1 MKKFK
6 LLVLAFAAMLAGT
19 QNGVAQTWTG
29 HTPGSLVGAEGQ
41 DAEVYLWNVG
51 TRQFLYVG
59 GNWGTQAIT
68 YDTGTQFT
76 ITNQGHGTWWGGTY
90 YTYTL
95 QSHLTHGTQTSGY
108 LTLTD
113 GSGRTSVHDSGT
125 WFVDLNV
132 SDTDFRNL
140 YFTSADRNNNYYYIN
155 VGIGR
160 NGGVFNN
167 KEVYLVANGRN
178 GQITNTTS
186 TPTGNR
192 NAMWQLVTLD
202 DIRDNFKSGVAN
214 AAYATPL
221 DATYILWCQHFGRN
235 NDDISHWH
243 TGDVSSANE
252 QSTSL
257 TTDYAGIDFETY
269 ENRMLAPT
277 STDVPKYYVG
287 NGYAKND
294 DSNNGYYDNSNESMK
309 VGESHQKLYGNY
321 WTANIKGNGTIWQK
335 VRVTVDYPGWYI
347 ISCDGLTTKTDG
359 KVELFASTYSDANMT
374 NPLNTRTSEFTTV
387 TAAEDA
393 PETYTEAGQL
403 LYTNETYQKQVM
415 IYVDDSKPYLVLGV
429 RADGVNSD
437 AWTCVDN
444 FQIQY
449 AGNSENEIVLDENQ
463 IGIDYINAQVDK
475 NQSCILRLGRK
486 LINNAWNSL
495 ILPVNLTKQQL
506 QLAFG
511 TNVKLSEKNP
521 EASEDPYIIEFT
533 SIDIK
538 GTPEETVVLKAGV
551 PYIIKPANLNTTTPK
566 EGGDT
571 YEVINRAEN
580 SLYGNI
586 TFTEPYYTI
595 NQVTLDTEVDD
606 ATVTGNGGNA
616 YDCGK
621 AGDVYFKGTYTTQ
634 ENKIPDGSYLLSG
647 GQWYRM
653 TLNGG
658 KVAKVQGFRTWLE
671 PVNGSSNVNVQFSI
685 DGVIDGDTTNSIEGI
700 ENDINSKA
708 NNKVYNMN
716 GQLVRNGSTSL
727 EGLPKGVYIVNNKK
741 YIVK

>member
-1 MKKFK
+1 MKKFR

-29 HTPGSLVGAEGQ
+29 HTPGSLVGEE
-41 DAEVYLWNVG
+41 DEKAEVYLWNVG
-51 TRQFLYVG
+51 TGQFLYVG

-76 ITNQGHGTWWGGTY
+76 ITNRGHRQWGTGVY

-95 QSHLTHGTQTSGY
+95 ESHLTHGTQTSGY

-113 GSGRTSVHDSGT
+113 ASNRTSVHDSGT

-140 YFTSADRNNNYYYIN
+140 YFTSAGGNNYYYIN
-155 VGIGR
+155 VGIGQ
-160 NGGVFNN
+160 NGGVFSN

-186 TPTGNR
+186 TPTNNP

-202 DIRDNFKSGVAN
+202 DIRANFNANVAN

-257 TTDYAGIDFETY
+257 TTDYADISFGSY
-269 ENRMLAPT
+269 ENGMLAPT
-277 STDVPKYYVG
+277 STDVPQYYVG

-294 DSNNGYYDNSNESMK
+294 DSDNGYYDNSTESMK
-309 VGESHQKLYGNY
+309 DGESHQKLYGNY
-321 WTANIKGNGTIWQK
+321 WTANIKGDGAIWQK

-347 ISCDGLTTKTDG
+347 ISCDGLTTKTEG
-359 KVELFASTYSDANMT
+359 KVELFASTYSDVNMT
-374 NPLNTRTSEFTTV
+374 KPLNTRTSEFTTV
-387 TAAEDA
+387 TAADGA

-415 IYVDDSKPYLVLGV
+415 IYVDGSKPYLVLGV

-449 AGNSENEIVLDENQ
+449 AGNSESEIVLDENQ
-463 IGIDYINAQVDK
+463 TGIGYINAQFDATK
-475 NQSCILRLGRK
+475 SYTLRLGRK
-486 LINNAWNSL
+486 LINNAWNS
-495 ILPVNLTKQQL
+495 IMLPVNLTRQQL

-511 TNVKLSEKNP
+511 NNVKLSEKNP
-521 EASEDPYIIEFT
+521 EASEDPYVIEFT
-533 SIDIK
+533 SIDIS

-551 PYIIKPANLNTTTPK
+551 PYIIKPSRLLTTTPNK
-566 EGGDT
+566 GGDT
-571 YEVINRAEN
+571 YEVRNRADN
-580 SLYGNI
+580 TVYTNI

-595 NQVTLDTEVDD
+595 NQVTLDTKVTD
-606 ATVTGNGGNA
+606 ATVTGNEGNA
-616 YDCGK
+616 YDCGN
-621 AGDVYFKGTYTTQ
+621 AGDVYFKGTYTKQ
-634 ENKIPDGSYLLSG
+634 NNLIPAGSYLLSN
-647 GQWYRM
+647 GQWNYM
-653 TLNGG
+653 
-658 KVAKVQGFRTWLE
+658 KVGVNSVKGFRTWLE
-671 PVNGSSNVNVQFSI
+671 SETGTNANVVFSV
-685 DGVIDGDTTNSIEGI
+685 DGVVDGGETNAIEGVVT
-700 ENDINSKA
+700 DSKA
-708 NNKVYNMN
+708 NADNKVYNMN
-716 GQLVRNGSTSL
+716 GQVVRNNSASL

>member
-1 MKKFK
+1 MKKFR

-29 HTPGSLVGAEGQ
+29 HAPDDLVGAEGQ

-51 TRQFLYVG
+51 TGQFLYVG

-76 ITNQGHGTWWGGTY
+76 ITNRGHFEIGEGWYW
-90 YTYTL
+90 TYTL

-113 GSGRTSVHDSGT
+113 ASNRTSVHDSGI
-125 WFVDLNV
+125 WFVDLDV

-140 YFTSADRNNNYYYIN
+140 YFTPAGGNNYYYIN
-155 VGIGR
+155 VGIGQ
-160 NGGVFNN
+160 NGGNFSND
-167 KEVYLVANGRN
+167 EVYLVATGRN

-186 TPTGNR
+186 TPTDNR

-202 DIRDNFKSGVAN
+202 DIRANFNAKVAN

-243 TGDVSSANE
+243 TGDVSSTNE
-252 QSTSL
+252 QFTSL
-257 TTDYAGIDFETY
+257 TTDYAGIKFGDY
-269 ENRMLAPT
+269 DNSMLAPT
-277 STDVPKYYVG
+277 STDVPQYYVG
-287 NGYAKND
+287 NGYHKND
-294 DSNNGYYDNSNESMK
+294 DSDNGYYDNSTERMK
-309 VGESHQKLYGNY
+309 EGESHQKLYGNY
-321 WTANIKGNGTIWQK
+321 WTANIKGDGTIWQK

-347 ISCDGLTTKTDG
+347 ISCDGLTTKTQG
-359 KVELFASTYSDANMT
+359 TVELFASTYSDVNMT
-374 NPLNTRTSEFTTV
+374 NPLNTRTSQFTTV
-387 TAAEDA
+387 TAADDA

-449 AGNSENEIVLDENQ
+449 AGNSESEIVLDENETG
-463 IGIDYINAQVDK
+463 IGYINAQFDATK
-475 NQSCILRLGRK
+475 SYTLRLGRK
-486 LINNAWNSL
+486 LINNKWNS
-495 ILPVNLTKQQL
+495 IMLPVNLTRQQL

-511 TNVKLSEKNP
+511 NNVKLSKKNP

-533 SIDIK
+533 SIDISR
-538 GTPEETVVLKAGV
+538 TPEETVVLEAGV
-551 PYIIKPANLNTTTPK
+551 PYIIKPARLMTTTPK
-566 EGGDT
+566 AGGDT
-571 YEVINRAEN
+571 YEVRNRADN
-580 SLYGNI
+580 SVYTNI

-595 NQVTLDTEVDD
+595 NQVTLDTKVTDE
-606 ATVTGNGGNA
+606 TVTGNGGDA
-616 YDCGK
+616 YDCGN
-621 AGDVYFKGTYTTQ
+621 AGKVYFKGTYTKQ
-634 ENKIPDGSYLLSG
+634 DNLIPAGSYLLSN
-647 GQWYRM
+647 GQWNYM
-653 TLNGG
+653 TVGVNSV
-658 KVAKVQGFRTWLE
+658 KGFRTWLE
-671 PVNGSSNVNVQFSI
+671 SETGTNANVVFSV
-685 DGVIDGDTTNSIEGI
+685 DGVVDGGETNAIEGVVT
-700 ENDINSKA
+700 DSKA
-708 NNKVYNMN
+708 NADNKVYNMN
-716 GQLVRNGSTSL
+716 GQVVRNNSASL

>member
-1 MKKFK
+1 MKKFR

-51 TRQFLYVG
+51 TGQFLYVG

-113 GSGRTSVHDSGT
+113 GSGRISVHDSGT

-140 YFTSADRNNNYYYIN
+140 YFTSADGNNNYYYIN

-160 NGGVFNN
+160 NGGVFDN

-257 TTDYAGIDFETY
+257 TTDYAGISFGSY
-269 ENRMLAPT
+269 ENGMLAPT
-277 STDVPKYYVG
+277 STDVPQYYVG

-294 DSNNGYYDNSNESMK
+294 DTDNGYYDNSTESMK
-309 VGESHQKLYGNY
+309 DGESHQKLYGNY
-321 WTANIKGNGTIWQK
+321 WTANIKGDGAIWQK

-374 NPLNTRTSEFTTV
+374 NLLNTRTSEFTTV
-387 TAAEDA
+387 TAADGA

-449 AGNSENEIVLDENQ
+449 AGNSESEIVLDENQ
-463 IGIDYINAQVDK
+463 TGIDYINVQVDNTK
-475 NQSCILRLGRK
+475 SYTLRLGRK

-495 ILPVNLTKQQL
+495 ILPVNLTRQQL

-511 TNVKLSEKNP
+511 NNVKLSEKNP

-533 SIDIK
+533 SIDIS

-551 PYIIKPANLNTTTPK
+551 PYIIKPSRLLTTTPK

-571 YEVINRAEN
+571 YEVTNRADN

-595 NQVTLDTEVDD
+595 NQVTLDTKVDD
-606 ATVTGNGGNA
+606 AIVTGNEGNA

-621 AGDVYFKGTYTTQ
+621 AGDVYFKGTYTMQ
-634 ENKIPDGSYLLSG
+634 NNLIPADSYLLSDG
-647 GQWYRM
+647 KWYHM
-653 TLNGG
+653 TVDVNSV
-658 KVAKVQGFRTWLE
+658 KGFRTWLE
-671 PVNGSSNVNVQFSI
+671 PAENSSSNVNMQFSI

>member
-1 MKKFK
+1 MKKFR

-29 HTPGSLVGAEGQ
+29 HTPNSLVGAAGE

-51 TRQFLYVG
+51 TGQFLYVG

-76 ITNQGHGTWWGGTY
+76 ITNRGNFEIGEGWYW
-90 YTYTL
+90 TYTL

-113 GSGRTSVHDSGT
+113 ASNRTSVHDSGI
-125 WFVDLNV
+125 WFVDLDV

-140 YFTSADRNNNYYYIN
+140 YFTPAGGNNYYYIN
-155 VGIGR
+155 VGIGQ
-160 NGGVFNN
+160 NGGNFSND
-167 KEVYLVANGRN
+167 EVYLVATGRN

-186 TPTGNR
+186 TPTDNR

-202 DIRDNFKSGVAN
+202 DIRANFNAKVAN

-243 TGDVSSANE
+243 TGDVSSTNE
-252 QSTSL
+252 QFTSL
-257 TTDYAGIDFETY
+257 TTDYAGIKFGDY
-269 ENRMLAPT
+269 DNSMLAPT
-277 STDVPKYYVG
+277 STDVPQYYVG
-287 NGYAKND
+287 NGYHKND
-294 DSNNGYYDNSNESMK
+294 DSDNGYYDNSTERMK
-309 VGESHQKLYGNY
+309 EGESHQKLYGNY
-321 WTANIKGNGTIWQK
+321 WTANIKGDGTIWQK

-347 ISCDGLTTKTDG
+347 ISCDGLTTKTQG
-359 KVELFASTYSDANMT
+359 TVELFASTYSDVNMT
-374 NPLNTRTSEFTTV
+374 NPLNTRTSQFTTV
-387 TAAEDA
+387 TAADDA

-449 AGNSENEIVLDENQ
+449 AGNSESEIVLDENETG
-463 IGIDYINAQVDK
+463 IGYINAQFDATK
-475 NQSCILRLGRK
+475 SYTLRLGRK
-486 LINNAWNSL
+486 LINNKWNS
-495 ILPVNLTKQQL
+495 IMLPVNLTRQQL

-511 TNVKLSEKNP
+511 NNVKLSKKNP

-533 SIDIK
+533 SIDISR
-538 GTPEETVVLKAGV
+538 TPEETVVLEAGV
-551 PYIIKPANLNTTTPK
+551 PYIIKPARLMTTTPK
-566 EGGDT
+566 AGGDT
-571 YEVINRAEN
+571 YEVRNRADN
-580 SLYGNI
+580 SVYTNI

-595 NQVTLDTEVDD
+595 NQVTLDTKVTDE
-606 ATVTGNGGNA
+606 TVTGNGGDA
-616 YDCGK
+616 YDCGN
-621 AGDVYFKGTYTTQ
+621 AGKVYFKGTYTKQ
-634 ENKIPDGSYLLSG
+634 DNLIPAGSYLLSN
-647 GQWYRM
+647 GQWNYM
-653 TLNGG
+653 TVGVNSV
-658 KVAKVQGFRTWLE
+658 KGFRTWLE
-671 PVNGSSNVNVQFSI
+671 SETGTNANVVFSV
-685 DGVIDGDTTNSIEGI
+685 DGVVDGGETNAIEGVVT
-700 ENDINSKA
+700 DSKA
-708 NNKVYNMN
+708 NADNKVYNMN
-716 GQLVRNGSTSL
+716 GQVVRNNSASL

>member
-1 MKKFK
+1 MKKFR

-29 HTPGSLVGAEGQ
+29 HAPDDLVGAEGQ

-51 TRQFLYVG
+51 TGQFLYVG

-76 ITNQGHGTWWGGTY
+76 ITNRGHFEIGEGWYW
-90 YTYTL
+90 TYTL

-113 GSGRTSVHDSGT
+113 ASNRTSVHDSGI
-125 WFVDLNV
+125 WFVDLDV

-140 YFTSADRNNNYYYIN
+140 YFTPAGGNNYYYIN
-155 VGIGR
+155 VGIGQ
-160 NGGVFNN
+160 NGGNFSND
-167 KEVYLVANGRN
+167 EVYLVATGRN

-186 TPTGNR
+186 TPTDNR

-202 DIRDNFKSGVAN
+202 DIRANFNANVAN

-243 TGDVSSANE
+243 TGDVSSTNE
-252 QSTSL
+252 QFTSL
-257 TTDYAGIDFETY
+257 TTDYAGIKFGDY
-269 ENRMLAPT
+269 DNSMLAPT
-277 STDVPKYYVG
+277 STDVPQYYVG
-287 NGYAKND
+287 NGYHKND
-294 DSNNGYYDNSNESMK
+294 DRDNGYYDNSTERMK
-309 VGESHQKLYGNY
+309 EGESHQKLYGNY
-321 WTANIKGNGTIWQK
+321 WTANIKGDGTIWQK

-347 ISCDGLTTKTDG
+347 ISCDGLTTKTQG
-359 KVELFASTYSDANMT
+359 TVELFASTYSDVNMT
-374 NPLNTRTSEFTTV
+374 NPLNTRTSQFTTV
-387 TAAEDA
+387 TAADDA

-449 AGNSENEIVLDENQ
+449 AGNSESEIVLDENETG
-463 IGIDYINAQVDK
+463 IGYINAQFDATK
-475 NQSCILRLGRK
+475 SYTLRLGRK
-486 LINNAWNSL
+486 LINNKWNS
-495 ILPVNLTKQQL
+495 IMLPVNLTRQQL

-511 TNVKLSEKNP
+511 NNVKLSKKNP

-533 SIDIK
+533 SIDISR
-538 GTPEETVVLKAGV
+538 TPEETVVLEAGV
-551 PYIIKPANLNTTTPK
+551 PYIIKPARLMTTTPK
-566 EGGDT
+566 AGGDT
-571 YEVINRAEN
+571 YEVRNRADN
-580 SLYGNI
+580 SVYTNI

-595 NQVTLDTEVDD
+595 NQVTLDTKVTDE
-606 ATVTGNGGNA
+606 TVTGNGGDA
-616 YDCGK
+616 YDCGN
-621 AGDVYFKGTYTTQ
+621 AGKVYFKGTYTKQ
-634 ENKIPDGSYLLSG
+634 DNLIPAGSYLLSN
-647 GQWYRM
+647 GQWNYM
-653 TLNGG
+653 TVGVNSV
-658 KVAKVQGFRTWLE
+658 KGFRTWLE
-671 PVNGSSNVNVQFSI
+671 SETGTNANVVFSV
-685 DGVIDGDTTNSIEGI
+685 DGVVDGGETNAIEGVVT
-700 ENDINSKA
+700 DSKA
-708 NNKVYNMN
+708 NADNKVYNMN
-716 GQLVRNGSTSL
+716 GQVVRNNSASL

>member
-1 MKKFK
+1 MKKFR

-29 HTPGSLVGAEGQ
+29 HTPGSLVGEE
-41 DAEVYLWNVG
+41 DEKAEVYLWNVG
-51 TRQFLYVG
+51 TGQFLYVG

-76 ITNQGHGTWWGGTY
+76 ITNRGHWQWETGVY

-95 QSHLTHGTQTSGY
+95 ESHLTHGTQTSGY

-113 GSGRTSVHDSGT
+113 ASNRTSVHDSGT

-140 YFTSADRNNNYYYIN
+140 YFTSAGGNNYYYIN
-155 VGIGR
+155 VGIGQ
-160 NGGVFNN
+160 NGGVFSN

-186 TPTGNR
+186 TPTNNP

-202 DIRDNFKSGVAN
+202 DIRANFNANVAN

-257 TTDYAGIDFETY
+257 TTDYADISFGSY
-269 ENRMLAPT
+269 ENGMLAPT
-277 STDVPKYYVG
+277 STDVPQYYVG

-294 DSNNGYYDNSNESMK
+294 DSDNGFYDNSTESMK
-309 VGESHQKLYGNY
+309 DGESHQKLYGNY
-321 WTANIKGNGTIWQK
+321 WTANIKGDGTIWQK

-347 ISCDGLTTKTDG
+347 ISCDGLTTKTEG
-359 KVELFASTYSDANMT
+359 KVELFASTYSDVNMT

-387 TAAEDA
+387 TAADGA
-393 PETYTEAGQL
+393 PETYTEAGRL

-429 RADGVNSD
+429 RANGVNSD

-449 AGNSENEIVLDENQ
+449 AGNSESEIVLDENQ
-463 IGIDYINAQVDK
+463 TGIDYINAQVDADH
-475 NQSCILRLGRK
+475 SYTLRLGRK
-486 LINNAWNSL
+486 LKNNAWNS
-495 ILPVNLTKQQL
+495 IMLPVNLTRQQL
-506 QLAFG
+506 RLAFG
-511 TNVKLSEKNP
+511 NNVKLSEKNK
-521 EASEDPYIIEFT
+521 EAQKNPYIIEFK
-533 SIDIK
+533 SIDLSNK
-538 GTPEETVVLKAGV
+538 SEEEVVLYAGV
-551 PYIIKPANLNTTTPK
+551 PYIIKPSRLLTTTPK

-571 YEVINRAEN
+571 YEVRNRAN
-580 SLYGNI
+580 NTFYGNI

-595 NQVTLDTEVDD
+595 NQVTLDTEVDA
-606 ATVTGNGGNA
+606 ATVTGNGGYA
-616 YDCGK
+616 YDCGN
-621 AGDVYFKGTYTTQ
+621 AGDVYFKGTYTKQ
-634 ENKIPDGSYLLSG
+634 NNLIPAGSYLLSD
-647 GQWYRM
+647 GQWYHM
-653 TLNGG
+653 TVGVNSV
-658 KVAKVQGFRTWLE
+658 KGFRTWLE
-671 PVNGSSNVNVQFSI
+671 AANGTNANVMFSV
-685 DGVIDGDTTNSIEGI
+685 DGVVDGGETNAIEGVVT
-700 ENDINSKA
+700 DSKA
-708 NNKVYNMN
+708 NADNKVYNMN
-716 GQLVRNGSTSL
+716 GQVVRNSSASL

>member
-1 MKKFK
+1 MKKFR

-19 QNGVAQTWTG
+19 QNGVAQTWEG
-29 HTPGSLVGAEGQ
+29 HTPGSLVGAAGEK
-41 DAEVYLWNVG
+41 AEVYLWNVG

-125 WFVDLNV
+125 WFVDLDV

-140 YFTSADRNNNYYYIN
+140 YFTSAGGNNYYYIN

-186 TPTGNR
+186 TPTGNS
-192 NAMWQLVTLD
+192 NAMWQLVTLE
-202 DIRDNFKSGVAN
+202 DIRDNFQNGVAN

-235 NDDISHWH
+235 NNDISHWH
-243 TGDVSSANE
+243 TGDVSRDNE

-257 TTDYAGIDFETY
+257 TTDYAGIRFDSY

-287 NGYAKND
+287 NGYAEND
-294 DSNNGYYDNSNESMK
+294 DKDDGYYDNSTENMK
-309 VGESHQKLYGNY
+309 EGESHQKLYGNY
-321 WTANIKGNGTIWQK
+321 WTANIKGDGAIWQK

-347 ISCDGLTTKTDG
+347 ISCDGLTTKTQG

-387 TAAEDA
+387 TAADDA

-449 AGNSENEIVLDENQ
+449 AGNSKSEIVLDENET
-463 IGIDYINAQVDK
+463 GIDYINVQVD
-475 NQSCILRLGRK
+475 NTQSCILRLGRT

-495 ILPVNLTKQQL
+495 ILPVNLTRQQL

-511 TNVKLSEKNP
+511 NNVKLSEKNP

-533 SIDIK
+533 SIDIS

-551 PYIIKPANLNTTTPK
+551 PYIIKPSNLYTTTPK

-571 YEVINRAEN
+571 YVVRNRADNNE
-580 SLYGNI
+580 YTKI

-595 NQVTLDTEVDD
+595 NQVTLDTEVTD

-621 AGDVYFKGTYTTQ
+621 AGDVYFKGTYTMQ
-634 ENKIPDGSYLLSG
+634 NNLIPAGSYLLSDG
-647 GQWYRM
+647 KWYHM
-653 TLNGG
+653 TVDV
-658 KVAKVQGFRTWLE
+658 KSVKGFRTWLE
-671 PVNGSSNVNVQFSI
+671 SENGLSNVNVQFSI

>member
-1 MKKFK
+1 MKKFR

-19 QNGVAQTWTG
+19 QNGVAQDWPG
-29 HTPGSLVGAEGQ
+29 HTPDDLVGAQGQ

-51 TRQFLYVG
+51 TGQFLYVG

-76 ITNQGHGTWWGGTY
+76 ITNQGHSTLWGGTY

-113 GSGRTSVHDSGT
+113 ASNRTSVHDSGT

-140 YFTSADRNNNYYYIN
+140 YFTSAGGNNYYYIN

-160 NGGVFNN
+160 NGGVFSNE
-167 KEVYLVANGRN
+167 EVYLVANGRN

-186 TPTGNR
+186 TPTNNPNG
-192 NAMWQLVTLD
+192 MWQLVTLD
-202 DIRDNFKSGVAN
+202 DIRDNFQSGVAN

-243 TGDVSSANE
+243 TGEVSSANE

-257 TTDYAGIDFETY
+257 TTDYADISFSSYKNG
-269 ENRMLAPT
+269 MLAPT
-277 STDVPKYYVG
+277 STDVPQYYVG
-287 NGYAKND
+287 NGYAKDD
-294 DSNNGYYDNSNESMK
+294 DSDNGYYDNSTESMK
-309 VGESHQKLYGNY
+309 DGESHQKLYGNY
-321 WTANIKGNGTIWQK
+321 WTANIKGDGAIWQK

-347 ISCDGLTTKTDG
+347 ISCDGLTTKTQG

-374 NPLNTRTSEFTTV
+374 NPLNTRTSEFTTA
-387 TAAEDA
+387 TAADGA

-415 IYVDDSKPYLVLGV
+415 IYVNDSKPYLVLGV

-449 AGNSENEIVLDENQ
+449 AGNSKSEIVLDENQ
-463 IGIDYINAQVDK
+463 TGIDYINAQFDATK
-475 NQSCILRLGRK
+475 SYTLRLGRK
-486 LINNAWNSL
+486 LINNKWNS
-495 ILPVNLTKQQL
+495 IMLPVNLTRQQL

-511 TNVKLSEKNP
+511 NDVKLSEKNP
-521 EASEDPYIIEFT
+521 EASEDPYVIEFT
-533 SIDIK
+533 SIDISE
-538 GTPEETVVLKAGV
+538 TPEETVVLKAGV
-551 PYIIKPANLNTTTPK
+551 PYIIKPSRLLTTTPN

-571 YEVINRAEN
+571 YEVRNRADN

-595 NQVTLDTEVDD
+595 NQVTLDTKVTD
-606 ATVTGNGGNA
+606 ATVTGNGGYA
-616 YDCGK
+616 YDCGI
-621 AGDVYFKGTYTTQ
+621 AGDVYFKGTYTQ
-634 ENKIPDGSYLLSG
+634 QNNLIPAGSYLLSN
-647 GQWYRM
+647 GQWNYM
-653 TLNGG
+653 TVGVNSV
-658 KVAKVQGFRTWLE
+658 KGFRTWLE
-671 PVNGSSNVNVQFSI
+671 SETGTNANVVFSV
-685 DGVIDGDTTNSIEGI
+685 DGVVDGGETNAIEGVVT
-700 ENDINSKA
+700 DSKA
-708 NNKVYNMN
+708 NADNKVYNMN
-716 GQLVRNGSTSL
+716 GQVVRNNSASL

>member
-1 MKKFK
+1 MKKFR

-19 QNGVAQTWTG
+19 QNGVAQTWKG

-76 ITNQGHGTWWGGTY
+76 ITNQGHGTWWDTY

-140 YFTSADRNNNYYYIN
+140 YFTSAGGNNYYYIN

-202 DIRDNFKSGVAN
+202 DIRDNFQSGVAN

-243 TGDVSSANE
+243 TGDVSRANE

-257 TTDYAGIDFETY
+257 TTDYAGISFGSY
-269 ENRMLAPT
+269 ENGMLAPT
-277 STDVPKYYVG
+277 STDVPQYYVG

-294 DSNNGYYDNSNESMK
+294 DTDNGYYDNSTESMK
-309 VGESHQKLYGNY
+309 DGESHQKLYGNY
-321 WTANIKGNGTIWQK
+321 WTANIKGNGAIWQK

-347 ISCDGLTTKTDG
+347 ISCDGLTTKTQG

-374 NPLNTRTSEFTTV
+374 NLLNTRTSEFTTV
-387 TAAEDA
+387 TAADGA

-403 LYTNETYQKQVM
+403 LYTNETYQKQLM
-415 IYVDDSKPYLVLGV
+415 IRVDDSKPYLVLGV
-429 RADGVNSD
+429 RADGVNND

-449 AGNSENEIVLDENQ
+449 AGNSESEIVLDENQ
-463 IGIDYINAQVDK
+463 TEIDYINAQVD
-475 NQSCILRLGRK
+475 NTQAYTLRLGRK

-495 ILPVNLTKQQL
+495 ILPVNLTRQQL

-511 TNVKLSEKNP
+511 NNVKLSEKNP

-533 SIDIK
+533 SIDIS
-538 GTPEETVVLKAGV
+538 GTPAETVVLKAGV
-551 PYIIKPANLNTTTPK
+551 PYIIKPSRLLTTTPK

-571 YEVINRAEN
+571 YEVRNRADN
-580 SLYGNI
+580 SPYGNI

-595 NQVTLDTEVDD
+595 NQVTLDTKVD
-606 ATVTGNGGNA
+606 AETVTGNGGNA

-621 AGDVYFKGTYTTQ
+621 AGNVYFKGTYTTQ
-634 ENKIPDGSYLLSG
+634 ENKIPDGSYLLSDG
-647 GQWYRM
+647 KWYHM

-671 PVNGSSNVNVQFSI
+671 PVNGPSNVNVQFSI

>member
-29 HTPGSLVGAEGQ
+29 HTPGSFVGAEGQ

-68 YDTGTQFT
+68 YDKGTQFT
-76 ITNQGHGTWWGGTY
+76 ITNQGHGWGTDRY

-113 GSGRTSVHDSGT
+113 GSGRTSVYDSGI

-132 SDTDFRNL
+132 SDNDFRNL
-140 YFTSADRNNNYYYIN
+140 YFTSAGGNNYYYIN
-155 VGIGR
+155 VSIGR
-160 NGGVFNN
+160 NDGVFNN

-186 TPTGNR
+186 KPDGNR

-243 TGDVSSANE
+243 TGDVSRTNE
-252 QSTSL
+252 QTTSL
-257 TTDYAGIDFETY
+257 TTDYAGISFGSY

-277 STDVPKYYVG
+277 STDVPQYYVG
-287 NGYAKND
+287 NGYDTNDDKND
-294 DSNNGYYDNSNESMK
+294 GYYDNSKESMK
-309 VGESHQKLYGNY
+309 DGESHQKLYGNY
-321 WTANIKGNGTIWQK
+321 WTANIKGNGAIWQK

-347 ISCDGLTTKTDG
+347 ISCDGLTTKTQG

-374 NPLNTRTSEFTTV
+374 NILNTRTSEFTTV
-387 TAAEDA
+387 TAADGA
-393 PETYTEAGQL
+393 PETYTEAGKL

-415 IYVDDSKPYLVLGV
+415 IYVDGSKPYLVLGV

-449 AGNSENEIVLDENQ
+449 AGNSESEIVLDENQ
-463 IGIDYINAQVDK
+463 TGIDYINVQVDNTK
-475 NQSCILRLGRK
+475 SYILRLGRK

-495 ILPVNLTKQQL
+495 ILPVNLTRQQL

-511 TNVKLSEKNP
+511 NNVKLSEKNP

-533 SIDIK
+533 SIDIS

-551 PYIIKPANLNTTTPK
+551 PYIIKPSSLGTTTPK
-566 EGGDT
+566 EGGDI
-571 YEVINRAEN
+571 YEVRNRADN
-580 SLYGNI
+580 SEYTKI
-586 TFTEPYYTI
+586 TLTEPYYTI
-595 NQVTLDTEVDD
+595 NQVTLDTKVDA
-606 ATVTGNGGNA
+606 ATVTGNGGIA

-634 ENKIPDGSYLLSG
+634 ENKIPDGSYLLSDG
-647 GQWYRM
+647 KWYHM

-658 KVAKVQGFRTWLE
+658 TVKKVQGFRTWLE
-671 PVNGSSNVNVQFSI
+671 PVNGPSNVNVQFSI

>member
-1 MKKFK
+1 MKKIR

-19 QNGVAQTWTG
+19 QNGVAQTWAG
-29 HTPGSLVGAEGQ
+29 HTPGSLVGAEGEN
-41 DAEVYLWNVG
+41 AEVYLWNVG
-51 TRQFLYVG
+51 TGQFLYVG

-76 ITNQGHGTWWGGTY
+76 ITNQGHGTWWGSTY

-125 WFVDLNV
+125 WFVDLDV

-140 YFTSADRNNNYYYIN
+140 YFTSAGGNNYYYIN
-155 VGIGR
+155 VGISR
-160 NGGVFNN
+160 NGGVFSNE
-167 KEVYLVANGRN
+167 EVYLVATGRN

-186 TPTGNR
+186 TPTNNR

-202 DIRDNFKSGVAN
+202 DIRNNFNANVAN

-257 TTDYAGIDFETY
+257 TTDYADITFGSY
-269 ENRMLAPT
+269 ENGMLAPT
-277 STDVPKYYVG
+277 STDVPQYYVG

-294 DSNNGYYDNSNESMK
+294 DSDNGYYDNSTESMK
-309 VGESHQKLYGNY
+309 DGESHQKLYGNY
-321 WTANIKGNGTIWQK
+321 WTANIKGNGAIWQK

-347 ISCDGLTTKTDG
+347 ISCDGLTTKTQG
-359 KVELFASTYSDANMT
+359 TVELFASTYSDANMT
-374 NPLNTRTSEFTTV
+374 NLLNTRTSEFTTV
-387 TAAEDA
+387 TAADGA

-429 RADGVNSD
+429 RANGVNSG

-449 AGNSENEIVLDENQ
+449 AGNSESEIVLDENQ
-463 IGIDYINAQVDK
+463 TGIDYINVQVDNTK
-475 NQSCILRLGRK
+475 SYTLRLGRK
-486 LINNAWNSL
+486 LINNAWNS
-495 ILPVNLTKQQL
+495 IMLPVNLTRQQL

-511 TNVKLSEKNP
+511 NNVKLSEKNP

-533 SIDIK
+533 SIDIS
-538 GTPEETVVLKAGV
+538 GTPEETVVLEAGV
-551 PYIIKPANLNTTTPK
+551 PYIIKPSRLLTTTPK

-571 YEVINRAEN
+571 YEV
-580 SLYGNI
+580 
-586 TFTEPYYTI
+586 
-595 NQVTLDTEVDD
+595 NQVTLDTKVD
-606 ATVTGNGGNA
+606 AETVTGNEGYA
-616 YDCGK
+616 YDCGN
-621 AGDVYFKGTYTTQ
+621 AGDVYFKGTYTKQ
-634 ENKIPDGSYLLSG
+634 NNLIPAGSYLLSN
-647 GQWYRM
+647 GQWNYM
-653 TLNGG
+653 TVGVNSV
-658 KVAKVQGFRTWLE
+658 KGFRTWLE
-671 PVNGSSNVNVQFSI
+671 SETGTNANVVFSV
-685 DGVIDGDTTNSIEGI
+685 DGVVDGGETNAIEGVVT
-700 ENDINSKA
+700 DSKA
-708 NNKVYNMN
+708 NADNKVYNMN
-716 GQLVRNGSTSL
+716 GQVVRNNSASL

>member
-1 MKKFK
+1 MKKFR
-6 LLVLAFAAMLAGT
+6 LLFLIIAAMLAGT
-19 QNGVAQTWTG
+19 QAGVAQTWTG
-29 HTPGSLVGAEGQ
+29 HAPGDLVGAQGQ

-51 TRQFLYVG
+51 TGQFLYVG

-76 ITNQGHGTWWGGTY
+76 ITNQGHGTWWGSTY

-113 GSGRTSVHDSGT
+113 ASNRTSVHDSGT

-140 YFTSADRNNNYYYIN
+140 YFTSAGGNNYYYIN

-160 NGGVFNN
+160 NGGVFSND
-167 KEVYLVANGRN
+167 EVYLVATGRN

-186 TPTGNR
+186 TPTNNR

-202 DIRDNFKSGVAN
+202 DIRNNFNANVAN

-257 TTDYAGIDFETY
+257 TTDYADITFGSY
-269 ENRMLAPT
+269 ENGMLAPT
-277 STDVPKYYVG
+277 STDVPQYYVG

-294 DSNNGYYDNSNESMK
+294 DSDNGYYDNSTESMK
-309 VGESHQKLYGNY
+309 DGESHQKLYGNY
-321 WTANIKGNGTIWQK
+321 WTANIKGDGAIWQK

-347 ISCDGLTTKTDG
+347 ISCDGLTTKTQG
-359 KVELFASTYSDANMT
+359 TVELFASTYSDANMT
-374 NPLNTRTSEFTTV
+374 SLLNTRTSEFTTV
-387 TAAEDA
+387 TAADGA

-429 RADGVNSD
+429 RANGVNSD

-449 AGNSENEIVLDENQ
+449 AGNSKNEIVLDENQ
-463 IGIDYINAQVDK
+463 DGIGYINAQVDNTK
-475 NQSCILRLGRK
+475 SYTLRLGRT
-486 LINNAWNSL
+486 LINNAWNSI
-495 ILPVNLTKQQL
+495 ILPVNLTRQQL

-511 TNVKLSEKNP
+511 NNVKLSEKNP

-533 SIDIK
+533 SIDIS
-538 GTPEETVVLKAGV
+538 GTPEETVVLEAGV
-551 PYIIKPANLNTTTPK
+551 PYIIKPSRLLTTTPK

-571 YEVINRAEN
+571 YEVRNRADN
-580 SLYGNI
+580 TVYTSI

-595 NQVTLDTEVDD
+595 NQVTLDTKVD
-606 ATVTGNGGNA
+606 AETVTGNGGNA
-616 YDCGK
+616 YDCGN

-634 ENKIPDGSYLLSG
+634 ENKIPDGSFLLSG
-647 GQWYRM
+647 GKWYHM

-658 KVAKVQGFRTWLE
+658 TVAKVQGFRTWLE
-671 PVNGSSNVNVQFSI
+671 PVNGPSNVNVQFSI

>member
-1 MKKFK
+1 MKKFR

-19 QNGVAQTWTG
+19 QNGVAQTWKG
-29 HTPGSLVGAEGQ
+29 HAPDDLVGAQGQ

-51 TRQFLYVG
+51 TGQFLYVG

-76 ITNQGHGTWWGGTY
+76 ITNQGHGTTY

-113 GSGRTSVHDSGT
+113 ASNRTSVHDSGT

-140 YFTSADRNNNYYYIN
+140 YFTPAGGNNYYYIN

-160 NGGVFNN
+160 NGGVFSND
-167 KEVYLVANGRN
+167 EVYLVANGRN

-186 TPTGNR
+186 TPTNNR

-202 DIRDNFKSGVAN
+202 DIRANFNANVAN

-257 TTDYAGIDFETY
+257 TTDYADISFDSYVNG
-269 ENRMLAPT
+269 MLAPT
-277 STDVPKYYVG
+277 STDVPQYYVG

-294 DSNNGYYDNSNESMK
+294 GTDNGYYDNSTESMK
-309 VGESHQKLYGNY
+309 DGESHQKLYGNY
-321 WTANIKGNGTIWQK
+321 WTANIKGDGAIWQK

-347 ISCDGLTTKTDG
+347 ISCDGLTTKTEG

-374 NPLNTRTSEFTTV
+374 NLLNTRTSEFTTV
-387 TAAEDA
+387 TAADGA
-393 PETYTEAGQL
+393 PETYTKAGQL

-415 IYVDDSKPYLVLGV
+415 IYVDGSKPYLVLGV
-429 RADGVNSD
+429 RANGVNSD

-449 AGNSENEIVLDENQ
+449 AGNSESEIVLDENQ
-463 IGIDYINAQVDK
+463 TGIDYINVQVDNTK
-475 NQSCILRLGRK
+475 SYTLHLGRK
-486 LINNAWNSL
+486 LINNAWNS
-495 ILPVNLTKQQL
+495 IMLPVNLDRQQL

-511 TNVKLSEKNP
+511 NNVKLSEKNP
-521 EASEDPYIIEFT
+521 EPSEDPYIIEFT
-533 SIDIK
+533 SIDIS

-551 PYIIKPANLNTTTPK
+551 PYIIKPSRLSTTTPK

-571 YEVINRAEN
+571 YEVRNRADN
-580 SLYGNI
+580 SFYGNI

-595 NQVTLDTEVDD
+595 NQVTLDTKVDA
-606 ATVTGNGGNA
+606 ATVTGNEGNA
-616 YDCGK
+616 YDCGN
-621 AGDVYFKGTYTTQ
+621 AGDVYFKGTYTKQ
-634 ENKIPDGSYLLSG
+634 NNLIPAGSYLLSK
-647 GQWYRM
+647 GQWNYM
-653 TLNGG
+653 TVGVNSV
-658 KVAKVQGFRTWLE
+658 KGFRTWLE
-671 PVNGSSNVNVQFSI
+671 SETGTNANVVFSV
-685 DGVIDGDTTNSIEGI
+685 DGVVDGGETNAIEGVVTG
-700 ENDINSKA
+700 SKA
-708 NNKVYNMN
+708 NADNKVYNMN
-716 GQLVRNGSTSL
+716 GQVVRNNSASL

>member
-1 MKKFK
+1 MKKFR

-29 HTPGSLVGAEGQ
+29 HAPDDLVGAQGQ

-51 TRQFLYVG
+51 TGQFLYCG

-113 GSGRTSVHDSGT
+113 ASNRTSVHDSGT

-140 YFTSADRNNNYYYIN
+140 YFTRAGGNNYYYIN

-160 NGGVFNN
+160 NGGVFSND
-167 KEVYLVANGRN
+167 EVYLVATGRN

-186 TPTGNR
+186 TPTNNR

-243 TGDVSSANE
+243 TGDVSSTNE

-257 TTDYAGIDFETY
+257 TTDYAGISFGSY
-269 ENRMLAPT
+269 ENGMLAPT

-287 NGYAKND
+287 NGYHKND
-294 DSNNGYYDNSNESMK
+294 DTDKGNYDNSTESMK
-309 VGESHQKLYGNY
+309 EGESHQKLYGNY
-321 WTANIKGNGTIWQK
+321 WTANIKGDGAIWQK

-347 ISCDGLTTKTDG
+347 ISCDGLTTKTQG
-359 KVELFASTYSDANMT
+359 TVELFASTYSDVNMT
-374 NPLNTRTSEFTTV
+374 NLLNTRTSELTTV
-387 TAAEDA
+387 TAADGA

-429 RADGVNSD
+429 RANGVNSD

-449 AGNSENEIVLDENQ
+449 AGNSESEIVLDENQ
-463 IGIDYINAQVDK
+463 TGIDYINVQVDNTK
-475 NQSCILRLGRK
+475 SYTLRLGRK
-486 LINNAWNSL
+486 LINDAWNS
-495 ILPVNLTKQQL
+495 IMLPVNLTRQQL

-511 TNVKLSEKNP
+511 NNVKLSEKNP

-533 SIDIK
+533 SIDIS

-551 PYIIKPANLNTTTPK
+551 PYIIKPSRLLTTTPK

-571 YEVINRAEN
+571 YEVRNRADN
-580 SLYGNI
+580 SEYTKI
-586 TFTEPYYTI
+586 TLTEPYYTI
-595 NQVTLDTEVDD
+595 NQVTLDTKVDA

-616 YDCGK
+616 YDCGN
-621 AGDVYFKGTYTTQ
+621 AGDVYFKGTYTKQ
-634 ENKIPDGSYLLSG
+634 NNLIPAGSYLLSK
-647 GQWYRM
+647 GQWNYM
-653 TLNGG
+653 TVGVNSV
-658 KVAKVQGFRTWLE
+658 KGFRTWLE
-671 PVNGSSNVNVQFSI
+671 SETGTNANVVFSV
-685 DGVIDGDTTNSIEGI
+685 DGVVDGGETNAIEGVVT
-700 ENDINSKA
+700 DSKA
-708 NNKVYNMN
+708 NADNKVYNMN
-716 GQLVRNGSTSL
+716 GQVVRNNSASL

>member
-1 MKKFK
+1 MKKFR

-19 QNGVAQTWTG
+19 QNGVAQTWEG
-29 HTPGSLVGAEGQ
+29 HTPGSLVGAAGEK
-41 DAEVYLWNVG
+41 AEVYLWNVG

-125 WFVDLNV
+125 WFVDLDV

-140 YFTSADRNNNYYYIN
+140 YFTSAGGNNYYYIN

-186 TPTGNR
+186 TPTGNS
-192 NAMWQLVTLD
+192 NAMWQLVTLE
-202 DIRDNFKSGVAN
+202 DIRDNFQNGVAN

-235 NDDISHWH
+235 NNDISHWH
-243 TGDVSSANE
+243 TGDVSRDNE

-257 TTDYAGIDFETY
+257 TTDYAGIRFDSY

-287 NGYAKND
+287 NGYAEND
-294 DSNNGYYDNSNESMK
+294 DKDDGYYDNSTENMK
-309 VGESHQKLYGNY
+309 EGESHQKLYGNY
-321 WTANIKGNGTIWQK
+321 WTANIKGDGAIWQK

-347 ISCDGLTTKTDG
+347 ISCDGLTTKTQG

-387 TAAEDA
+387 TAAGDA

-449 AGNSENEIVLDENQ
+449 AGNSKSEIVLDENET
-463 IGIDYINAQVDK
+463 GIDYINVQVD
-475 NQSCILRLGRK
+475 NTQSCILRLGRT

-495 ILPVNLTKQQL
+495 ILPVNLTRQQL

-511 TNVKLSEKNP
+511 NGVKLSEKNP

-533 SIDIK
+533 SIDIS

-551 PYIIKPANLNTTTPK
+551 PYIIKPSNLYTTTPK

-571 YEVINRAEN
+571 YVVRNRADNNE
-580 SLYGNI
+580 YTKI

-595 NQVTLDTEVDD
+595 NQVTLDTEVTD

-621 AGDVYFKGTYTTQ
+621 AGDVYFKGTYTMQ
-634 ENKIPDGSYLLSG
+634 NNLIPAGSYLLSDG
-647 GQWYRM
+647 KWYHM
-653 TLNGG
+653 TVDV
-658 KVAKVQGFRTWLE
+658 KSVKGFRTWLE
-671 PVNGSSNVNVQFSI
+671 PENGLSNVNVQFSI

>member
-1 MKKFK
+1 MKKFR

-19 QNGVAQTWTG
+19 QNGVAETWTG

-51 TRQFLYVG
+51 TGQFLYVG

-76 ITNQGHGTWWGGTY
+76 ITNQGHGGGWWGDRY

-113 GSGRTSVHDSGT
+113 GSSRTSVHDSGT
-125 WFVDLNV
+125 WFVDLKV

-140 YFTSADRNNNYYYIN
+140 YFTPVGEKNYYFIN
-155 VGIGR
+155 VGIGL
-160 NGGVFNN
+160 NGGNFSN

-186 TPTGNR
+186 TPTNNPNG
-192 NAMWQLVTLD
+192 MWQLVTLD
-202 DIRDNFKSGVAN
+202 DIRDNFQSGVAN

-235 NDDISHWH
+235 NGDISHWH

-252 QSTSL
+252 LSTSL
-257 TTDYAGIDFETY
+257 TTDYAGISFGSY
-269 ENRMLAPT
+269 ENGMLAPT
-277 STDVPKYYVG
+277 STDVPQYYVG

-294 DSNNGYYDNSNESMK
+294 DTDNGYYDNSTERMK
-309 VGESHQKLYGNY
+309 DGESHQKLYGNY
-321 WTANIKGNGTIWQK
+321 WTANIKGNGAIWQK

-347 ISCDGLTTKTDG
+347 ISCDGLTTKTEG

-374 NPLNTRTSEFTTV
+374 NHLNTRTSEFTTV
-387 TAAEDA
+387 TAADGA
-393 PETYTEAGQL
+393 PETYTKAGQL

-415 IYVDDSKPYLVLGV
+415 IYVDGSKPYLVLGV
-429 RADGVNSD
+429 RANGVNSD

-449 AGNSENEIVLDENQ
+449 AGNSESEIVLDENQ
-463 IGIDYINAQVDK
+463 TGIDYINVQVDNTK
-475 NQSCILRLGRK
+475 SYTLHLGRK
-486 LINNAWNSL
+486 LINNAWNS
-495 ILPVNLTKQQL
+495 IMLPVNLDRQQL

-511 TNVKLSEKNP
+511 NNVKLSEKNP
-521 EASEDPYIIEFT
+521 EPSEDPYIIEFT
-533 SIDIK
+533 SIDIS

-551 PYIIKPANLNTTTPK
+551 PYIIKPSRLLTTTPK

-571 YEVINRAEN
+571 YEVRNRVDN
-580 SLYGNI
+580 SFYGNI

-595 NQVTLDTEVDD
+595 NQVTLDTKVD
-606 ATVTGNGGNA
+606 AETVTGNGGSA
-616 YDCGK
+616 YDCGN
-621 AGDVYFKGTYTTQ
+621 AGDVYFKGTYTQ
-634 ENKIPDGSYLLSG
+634 QNNLIPAGSYLLSK
-647 GQWYRM
+647 GQWNYM
-653 TLNGG
+653 TVGV
-658 KVAKVQGFRTWLE
+658 KSVKGFRTWLE
-671 PVNGSSNVNVQFSI
+671 SKTDTNANVVFSV
-685 DGVIDGDTTNSIEGI
+685 DGVVDGGETNAIEGVVT
-700 ENDINSKA
+700 DSKA
-708 NNKVYNMN
+708 NADNKVYNMN
-716 GQLVRNGSTSL
+716 GQVVRNNSASL

>member
-1 MKKFK
+1 MKKFR

-19 QNGVAQTWTG
+19 QNGVAQDWTG
-29 HTPGSLVGAEGQ
+29 HAPDDLVGAEGQ

-51 TRQFLYVG
+51 TGQFLYVG

-76 ITNQGHGTWWGGTY
+76 ITNRGHFEIGEGWYW
-90 YTYTL
+90 TYTL

-113 GSGRTSVHDSGT
+113 ASNRTSVHDSGI
-125 WFVDLNV
+125 WFVDLDV

-140 YFTSADRNNNYYYIN
+140 YFTPAGGNNYYYIN
-155 VGIGR
+155 VDIGQ
-160 NGGVFNN
+160 NDGDFSN
-167 KEVYLVANGRN
+167 KEVYLVATGRN

-186 TPTGNR
+186 TPTDNR

-202 DIRDNFKSGVAN
+202 DIRANFNANVAN

-252 QSTSL
+252 HSTSL
-257 TTDYAGIDFETY
+257 TTDYAGINFGSY
-269 ENRMLAPT
+269 ENSMLAPT
-277 STDVPKYYVG
+277 STDVPQYYVG
-287 NGYAKND
+287 NGYDKND
-294 DSNNGYYDNSNESMK
+294 DSDKGYYDNSTESMK
-309 VGESHQKLYGNY
+309 EGESHQRLYGNY
-321 WTANIKGNGTIWQK
+321 WTANIKGNGAIWQK

-347 ISCDGLTTKTDG
+347 ISCDGLTTKTQG
-359 KVELFASTYSDANMT
+359 TVELFASTYSDANMT

-387 TAAEDA
+387 TAADGA

-415 IYVDDSKPYLVLGV
+415 IYVDGSKPYLVLGV
-429 RADGVNSD
+429 RANGVNSD

-449 AGNSENEIVLDENQ
+449 AGNSESEIVLDENQ
-463 IGIDYINAQVDK
+463 TGIDYINAQFDATK
-475 NQSCILRLGRK
+475 SYTLRLGRK
-486 LINNAWNSL
+486 LINNAWNS
-495 ILPVNLTKQQL
+495 IMLPVNLTRQQL

-511 TNVKLSEKNP
+511 NNVKLSEKNP

-533 SIDIK
+533 SIDIS
-538 GTPEETVVLKAGV
+538 GTPEETVVLEAGV
-551 PYIIKPANLNTTTPK
+551 PYIIKPSRLLTTTPK

-571 YEVINRAEN
+571 YEVRNRADN
-580 SLYGNI
+580 SVYTNI

-595 NQVTLDTEVDD
+595 NQVTLDTKVTD
-606 ATVTGNGGNA
+606 ATVTGNGGYA
-616 YDCGK
+616 YDCGN
-621 AGDVYFKGTYTTQ
+621 AGDVYFKGTYTQ
-634 ENKIPDGSYLLSG
+634 QNNLIPAGSYLLSN
-647 GQWYRM
+647 GQWNYM
-653 TLNGG
+653 TVGVNSV
-658 KVAKVQGFRTWLE
+658 KGFRTWLE
-671 PVNGSSNVNVQFSI
+671 SETGTNANVVFSV
-685 DGVIDGDTTNSIEGI
+685 DGVVDGGETNAIEGVVT
-700 ENDINSKA
+700 DSKA
-708 NNKVYNMN
+708 NADNKVYNMN
-716 GQLVRNGSTSL
+716 GQVVRNNSASL

>member
-1 MKKFK
+1 MKKFR

-29 HTPGSLVGAEGQ
+29 HTPNSLVGAEGAK
-41 DAEVYLWNVG
+41 AEVYLWNVG
-51 TRQFLYVG
+51 TGQFLYVG

-76 ITNQGHGTWWGGTY
+76 ITNRGHWEIGEGWYW
-90 YTYTL
+90 TYTL
-95 QSHLTHGTQTSGY
+95 QSHLTHEGQTSGY

-113 GSGRTSVHDSGT
+113 DSDRTSNHDSGT

-132 SDTDFRNL
+132 ADSDFRTL
-140 YFTSADRNNNYYYIN
+140 YFTSAGGNNYYYIN
-155 VGIGR
+155 VDIGP
-160 NGGVFNN
+160 NDGVFSN
-167 KEVYLVANGRN
+167 KEVYLVATGRN

-186 TPTGNR
+186 TPTNNR
-192 NAMWQLVTLD
+192 DAMWQLVTLD
-202 DIRDNFKSGVAN
+202 DIRNNFKSDVAN

-257 TTDYAGIDFETY
+257 TTDYDGISFGSYD
-269 ENRMLAPT
+269 NRMLAPT
-277 STDVPKYYVG
+277 SEDVPQYYVG

-294 DSNNGYYDNSNESMK
+294 DSDNGYYDNSTESMK
-309 VGESHQKLYGNY
+309 DGESHQKLYGNY
-321 WTANIKGNGTIWQK
+321 WTANIKGDGAIWQK

-347 ISCDGLTTKTDG
+347 ISCDGLTTKTQG
-359 KVELFASTYSDANMT
+359 KVELFASTYSDANME
-374 NPLNTRTSEFTTV
+374 NLLNTRTSEFTTV
-387 TAAEDA
+387 TAADGA
-393 PETYTEAGQL
+393 PETYTKAGQL

-415 IYVDDSKPYLVLGV
+415 IYVDGSKPYLVLGV
-429 RADGVNSD
+429 RANGVNSD

-449 AGNSENEIVLDENQ
+449 AGNSESEIVLDENQ
-463 IGIDYINAQVDK
+463 TGIDYINVQVDNTK
-475 NQSCILRLGRK
+475 SYTLRLGRK
-486 LINNAWNSL
+486 LINNAWNS
-495 ILPVNLTKQQL
+495 IMLPVNLTRQQL

-511 TNVKLSEKNP
+511 NNVKLSEKNP

-533 SIDIK
+533 SIDIS

-551 PYIIKPANLNTTTPK
+551 PYIIKPARLLTTTPK

-571 YEVINRAEN
+571 YEVRNRADN
-580 SLYGNI
+580 SFYTNI
-586 TFTEPYYTI
+586 TLTEPYYTI
-595 NQVTLDTEVDD
+595 NQVTLDTEVKA

-616 YDCGK
+616 YDCGN
-621 AGDVYFKGTYTTQ
+621 AGDVYFKGTYTQ
-634 ENKIPDGSYLLSG
+634 QSNVIPAGSYLLSN
-647 GQWYRM
+647 GQWYHM
-653 TLNGG
+653 TVDVNSV
-658 KVAKVQGFRTWLE
+658 KGFRTWLE
-671 PVNGSSNVNVQFSI
+671 PVSGDTDANVIFSV
-685 DGVIDGDTTNSIEGI
+685 DGVIDGNEPTAIEGI
-700 ENDINSKA
+700 VNGSEAKA
-708 NNKVYNMN
+708 DNKVYNMN
-716 GQLVRNGSTSL
+716 GQVVRNSSASL

>member
-29 HTPGSLVGAEGQ
+29 HTPVSLVGAEGEK
-41 DAEVYLWNVG
+41 AEVYLWNVG
-51 TRQFLYVG
+51 TGQFLYVG

-76 ITNQGHGTWWGGTY
+76 ITNQGHETWLGNRY

-125 WFVDLNV
+125 WFVDLDV

-140 YFTSADRNNNYYYIN
+140 YFTSVRGSNNYYYIN
-155 VGIGR
+155 VGIGL
-160 NGGVFNN
+160 NDGVFRN

-192 NAMWQLVTLD
+192 NAMWQLVTLE
-202 DIRDNFKSGVAN
+202 DIRDNFQNGVAD

-243 TGDVSSANE
+243 TGDVSRDNE

-257 TTDYAGIDFETY
+257 TTDYAGIRFDSY

-277 STDVPKYYVG
+277 STDVPQYYVG
-287 NGYAKND
+287 NGYAEND
-294 DSNNGYYDNSNESMK
+294 DKNNGYYDNSKESMK
-309 VGESHQKLYGNY
+309 EGESHQKLYGNY
-321 WTANIKGNGTIWQK
+321 WTANIKGNGAIWQK

-538 GTPEETVVLKAGV
+538 RTPEETVVLKAGV

-595 NQVTLDTEVDD
+595 NQVTLDTEVDA

-621 AGDVYFKGTYTTQ
+621 AGDVYFKGTYTMQ
-634 ENKIPDGSYLLSG
+634 NNLIPAGSYLLSDG
-647 GQWYRM
+647 KWYHM
-653 TLNGG
+653 TVDV
-658 KVAKVQGFRTWLE
+658 KSVKGFRTWLE
-671 PVNGSSNVNVQFSI
+671 SENGSSNVNVQFSI

>member
-1 MKKFK
+1 MKKFR

-29 HTPGSLVGAEGQ
+29 HAPGDLVGAQGQ

-51 TRQFLYVG
+51 TGQFLYVG

-76 ITNQGHGTWWGGTY
+76 ITNQGHGTWWGSTY

-113 GSGRTSVHDSGT
+113 ASNRTSVHDSGT
-125 WFVDLNV
+125 WFVDLDV

-140 YFTSADRNNNYYYIN
+140 YFTSAGGNNYYYIN
-155 VGIGR
+155 VGISR
-160 NGGVFNN
+160 NGGVFSNE
-167 KEVYLVANGRN
+167 EVYLVATGRN

-186 TPTGNR
+186 TPTNNR

-202 DIRDNFKSGVAN
+202 DIRNNFNANVAN

-257 TTDYAGIDFETY
+257 TTDYADITFGSY
-269 ENRMLAPT
+269 ENGMLAPT
-277 STDVPKYYVG
+277 STDVPQYYVG

-294 DSNNGYYDNSNESMK
+294 DSDNGYYDNSTESMK
-309 VGESHQKLYGNY
+309 DGESHQKLYGNY
-321 WTANIKGNGTIWQK
+321 WTANIKGDGAIWQK

-347 ISCDGLTTKTDG
+347 ISCDGLTTKTQG
-359 KVELFASTYSDANMT
+359 TVELFASTYSDANMT
-374 NPLNTRTSEFTTV
+374 KPLNTRTSEFTTV
-387 TAAEDA
+387 TAADGA
-393 PETYTEAGQL
+393 PETYTEAGRL

-415 IYVDDSKPYLVLGV
+415 IYVDGSKPYLVLGV
-429 RADGVNSD
+429 RANGVNSD

-449 AGNSENEIVLDENQ
+449 AGNSESEIVLDENQ
-463 IGIDYINAQVDK
+463 TGIDYINVQVDNTK
-475 NQSCILRLGRK
+475 SYTLRLGRK
-486 LINNAWNSL
+486 LINNAWNS
-495 ILPVNLTKQQL
+495 IMLPVNLTRQQL

-511 TNVKLSEKNP
+511 NNVKLSEKNP

-533 SIDIK
+533 SIDIS

-551 PYIIKPANLNTTTPK
+551 PYIIKPSRLLTTTPK

-571 YEVINRAEN
+571 YEVRNRADN
-580 SLYGNI
+580 SEYTKI
-586 TFTEPYYTI
+586 TLTEPYYTI
-595 NQVTLDTEVDD
+595 NQVTLDTEVTD

-616 YDCGK
+616 YDCGN
-621 AGDVYFKGTYTTQ
+621 AGDVYFKGTYTQ
-634 ENKIPDGSYLLSG
+634 QKNLIPAGSYLLSN
-647 GQWYRM
+647 GQWYHM
-653 TLNGG
+653 TVGVNSV
-658 KVAKVQGFRTWLE
+658 KGFRTWLQ
-671 PVNGSSNVNVQFSI
+671 PVSGNTDANVIFSV
-685 DGVIDGDTTNSIEGI
+685 DGVIDGNEPTAIEGI
-700 ENDINSKA
+700 VNGSEAKA
-708 NNKVYNMN
+708 DNKVYNMN
-716 GQLVRNGSTSL
+716 GQVVRNSSASL

>member
-1 MKKFK
+1 MKKFR

-29 HTPGSLVGAEGQ
+29 HTPGSLVGAQGQ

-76 ITNQGHGTWWGGTY
+76 ITNQGHGWWGNRY

-95 QSHLTHGTQTSGY
+95 QSHLTHEGQTSGY

-113 GSGRTSVHDSGT
+113 GSDRTSNHDSGI
-125 WFVDLNV
+125 WFVDLDV

-140 YFTSADRNNNYYYIN
+140 YFTSADANNNYYYIN

-186 TPTGNR
+186 TPTGNL

-202 DIRDNFKSGVAN
+202 DIRDNFKNGVAN

-235 NDDISHWH
+235 NDDISQWH

-257 TTDYAGIDFETY
+257 TTDYAGISFGSY
-269 ENRMLAPT
+269 ENGMLAPT
-277 STDVPKYYVG
+277 STDVPQYYVG

-294 DSNNGYYDNSNESMK
+294 DTDNGYYDNSTESMK
-309 VGESHQKLYGNY
+309 EGESHQKLYGNY
-321 WTANIKGNGTIWQK
+321 WTANIKGEGAIWQK
-335 VRVTVDYPGWYI
+335 VRVTIDYPGWYI
-347 ISCDGLTTKTDG
+347 ISCDGLTTKKQG
-359 KVELFASTYSDANMT
+359 KVELFASTYSDVNMT
-374 NPLNTRTSEFTTV
+374 NLLNTKTSEFTTV
-387 TAAEDA
+387 TAADGA

-449 AGNSENEIVLDENQ
+449 AGNSESEIVLDENQ
-463 IGIDYINAQVDK
+463 TGIDYINAQVDNTK
-475 NQSCILRLGRK
+475 SYTLRLGRK
-486 LINNAWNSL
+486 LINNAWNS
-495 ILPVNLTKQQL
+495 IMLPVNLTRQQL

-511 TNVKLSEKNP
+511 NKVKLSEKNP

-533 SIDIK
+533 SIDIS

-551 PYIIKPANLNTTTPK
+551 PYIIKPSRLLTTTPK

-571 YEVINRAEN
+571 YEVRNRADN

-586 TFTEPYYTI
+586 TFTEPYFTI
-595 NQVTLDTEVDD
+595 NQVTLDTKVND
-606 ATVTGNGGNA
+606 ATVTGNEGNA
-616 YDCGK
+616 YNCGK

-634 ENKIPDGSYLLSG
+634 ENKIPDGSYLLSDG
-647 GQWYRM
+647 KWYHM

-658 KVAKVQGFRTWLE
+658 TVAKVQGFRTWLE
-671 PVNGSSNVNVQFSI
+671 PVNDPSNVNVQFSI

>member
-1 MKKFK
+1 
-6 LLVLAFAAMLAGT
+6 MLAGT

-29 HTPGSLVGAEGQ
+29 HTPGSLVGAAGEK
-41 DAEVYLWNVG
+41 AEVYLWNVG

-76 ITNQGHGTWWGGTY
+76 ITNQGHETWWGNMY

-125 WFVDLNV
+125 WFVDLDV

-140 YFTSADRNNNYYYIN
+140 YFTSVRGDNNNYYYIN

-160 NGGVFNN
+160 NGGVFDN

-192 NAMWQLVTLD
+192 NAMWQLVTLE
-202 DIRDNFKSGVAN
+202 DIRDNFQNGVAD

-287 NGYAKND
+287 NGYFKND
-294 DSNNGYYDNSNESMK
+294 DKDNGYYDNSTERMK
-309 VGESHQKLYGNY
+309 EGESHQKLYGNY
-321 WTANIKGNGTIWQK
+321 WTANIKGDGAIWQK

-359 KVELFASTYSDANMT
+359 KVELFASTYSDENMT
-374 NPLNTRTSEFTTV
+374 KPLNTRTSEFTTV
-387 TAAEDA
+387 TAAGDA

-415 IYVDDSKPYLVLGV
+415 IYVDNSKPYLVLGV

-449 AGNSENEIVLDENQ
+449 AGNSEGEIVLDENQ

-475 NQSCILRLGRK
+475 TKSHILRLGRK

-495 ILPVNLTKQQL
+495 ILPVNLTRQQL
-506 QLAFG
+506 QFAFG
-511 TNVKLSEKNP
+511 SSVKLSEKNP

-533 SIDIK
+533 SIDIS

-551 PYIIKPANLNTTTPK
+551 PYIIKPSNLNTTTPK

-595 NQVTLDTEVDD
+595 NQVTLDTEVDA

-616 YDCGK
+616 YDCGN
-621 AGDVYFKGTYTTQ
+621 ARDMFFKGTYTQ
-634 ENKIPDGSYLLSG
+634 QSSVIPAGSYLLSN
-647 GQWYRM
+647 GQWYHM
-653 TLNGG
+653 TVGVNTV
-658 KVAKVQGFRTWLE
+658 KGFRTWLE
-671 PVNGSSNVNVQFSI
+671 PASGNTDANVIFSV
-685 DGVIDGDTTNSIEGI
+685 DGVIDGNEPTAIEGI

>member
-1 MKKFK
+1 MKKFR

-95 QSHLTHGTQTSGY
+95 RSHLTHEGQTSGY

-113 GSGRTSVHDSGT
+113 GSDRTSNHNSGI
-125 WFVDLNV
+125 WFVDLDV

-140 YFTSADRNNNYYYIN
+140 YFTSVGGGNNYYYIN

-160 NGGVFNN
+160 NDGKFSNN
-167 KEVYLVANGRN
+167 EVYLVATGRN

-202 DIRDNFKSGVAN
+202 DIRANFNANVAN

-243 TGDVSSANE
+243 TGDVSRANE

-257 TTDYAGIDFETY
+257 TTDYAGISFGSY
-269 ENRMLAPT
+269 ENGMLAPT

-347 ISCDGLTTKTDG
+347 ISCDGLTTKKEG

-374 NPLNTRTSEFTTV
+374 DLLNTRTSEFTTV
-387 TAAEDA
+387 TAADGA

-403 LYTNETYQKQVM
+403 LYTNETYQKQLM
-415 IYVDDSKPYLVLGV
+415 IRVDDSKPYLVLGV
-429 RADGVNSD
+429 RANGVNSD

-449 AGNSENEIVLDENQ
+449 AGNSESEIVLDENQ
-463 IGIDYINAQVDK
+463 TGIDYINVQVDNTK
-475 NQSCILRLGRK
+475 SYTLRLGRT

-495 ILPVNLTKQQL
+495 ILPVNLTRQQL

-511 TNVKLSEKNP
+511 NTVKLSEKNP
-521 EASEDPYIIEFT
+521 EASEDPNIIEFT
-533 SIDIK
+533 SIDISR
-538 GTPEETVVLKAGV
+538 TPANTVVLKAGV
-551 PYIIKPANLNTTTPK
+551 PYIIKPARLYTTTPK

-571 YEVINRAEN
+571 YEVRNRADN

-586 TFTEPYYTI
+586 TFTEPYFTI
-595 NQVTLDTEVDD
+595 NQVMLDKKVEN
-606 ATVTGNGGNA
+606 ATVTGNGGDA
-616 YDCGK
+616 YDCGN
-621 AGDVYFKGTYTTQ
+621 ARDMFFKGTYTQ
-634 ENKIPDGSYLLSG
+634 QSSVIPAGSYLLSN
-647 GQWYRM
+647 GQWYHM
-653 TLNGG
+653 TVGVNTV
-658 KVAKVQGFRTWLE
+658 KGFRTWLE
-671 PVNGSSNVNVQFSI
+671 PASGNTDANVIFSV
-685 DGVIDGDTTNSIEGI
+685 DGVIDGNEPTAIEGI

>member
-1 MKKFK
+1 MKKFR

-76 ITNQGHGTWWGGTY
+76 ITNQGHGWLGNRY

-95 QSHLTHGTQTSGY
+95 QSHLTHGTQTRGY

-113 GSGRTSVHDSGT
+113 GSRRTSVHDSGT
-125 WFVDLNV
+125 WIVDLNV

-140 YFTSADRNNNYYYIN
+140 YFTPVGEKNYYYIN
-155 VGIGR
+155 VGIGL
-160 NGGVFNN
+160 NDGNFSN

-186 TPTGNR
+186 TPTDNPNG
-192 NAMWQLVTLD
+192 MWQLVTLD

-243 TGDVSSANE
+243 TGDVSSTNE

-257 TTDYAGIDFETY
+257 TTDYAGINFGSY
-269 ENRMLAPT
+269 ENGMLAPT

-294 DSNNGYYDNSNESMK
+294 DTDNGYYDNSTERMK
-309 VGESHQKLYGNY
+309 TGESHQKLYGNY
-321 WTANIKGNGTIWQK
+321 WTANIKGNGAIWQK

-387 TAAEDA
+387 TAAGDA
-393 PETYTEAGQL
+393 PKTYTEAGQL

-415 IYVDDSKPYLVLGV
+415 IYVDGSKPYLVLGV
-429 RADGVNSD
+429 RADGVNSN

-449 AGNSENEIVLDENQ
+449 AGNSEGEIVLDENQ
-463 IGIDYINAQVDK
+463 NGIDYINAQVDK
-475 NQSCILRLGRK
+475 TKSHILRLGRK

-511 TNVKLSEKNP
+511 ANVKLSEKNP
-521 EASEDPYIIEFT
+521 EASEDPYVIEFT

-538 GTPEETVVLKAGV
+538 RTPEETVVLKAGV

-595 NQVTLDTEVDD
+595 NQVTLDTEVDA

-621 AGDVYFKGTYTTQ
+621 AGDVYFKGTYTMQ
-634 ENKIPDGSYLLSG
+634 NNLIPAGSYLLSDG
-647 GQWYRM
+647 KWYHM
-653 TLNGG
+653 TVDV
-658 KVAKVQGFRTWLE
+658 KSVKGFRTWLE
-671 PVNGSSNVNVQFSI
+671 PENGLSNVNVQFSI

>member
-1 MKKFK
+1 MKKFR

-76 ITNQGHGTWWGGTY
+76 ITNQGHGTWWDTY

-140 YFTSADRNNNYYYIN
+140 YFTSAGGNNYYYIN

-202 DIRDNFKSGVAN
+202 DIRDNFQSGVAN

-243 TGDVSSANE
+243 TGDVSRANE

-257 TTDYAGIDFETY
+257 TTDYAGISFDGY
-269 ENRMLAPT
+269 ENGMLAPT

-294 DSNNGYYDNSNESMK
+294 DTDNGYYDNSTERMK
-309 VGESHQKLYGNY
+309 DGESHQKLYGNY
-321 WTANIKGNGTIWQK
+321 WTANIKGDGAIWQK

-347 ISCDGLTTKTDG
+347 ISCDGLTTKTQG

-387 TAAEDA
+387 TAADGA

-415 IYVDDSKPYLVLGV
+415 IYVDGSKPYLVLGV
-429 RADGVNSD
+429 RANGVNSD

-449 AGNSENEIVLDENQ
+449 AGNSESEIVLDENQ
-463 IGIDYINAQVDK
+463 TGIDYINAQVDATK
-475 NQSCILRLGRK
+475 SYTLRLGRT
-486 LINNAWNSL
+486 LINNKWNS
-495 ILPVNLTKQQL
+495 IMLPVNLTRQQL

-511 TNVKLSEKNP
+511 NGVKLSEKNP
-521 EASEDPYIIEFT
+521 EASEDPYVIEFT
-533 SIDIK
+533 SIDISE
-538 GTPEETVVLKAGV
+538 TPEETVVLKAGV
-551 PYIIKPANLNTTTPK
+551 PYIIKPSRLLTTTPN

-571 YEVINRAEN
+571 YEVRNRADN

-595 NQVTLDTEVDD
+595 NQVTLDTKVDA

-634 ENKIPDGSYLLSG
+634 ENKIPDGSYLLSDG
-647 GQWYRM
+647 KWYHM

-658 KVAKVQGFRTWLE
+658 TVKKVQGFRTWLE
-671 PVNGSSNVNVQFSI
+671 PVNGPSNVNIQFSI

>member
-1 MKKFK
+1 MKKFR

-113 GSGRTSVHDSGT
+113 GSGRTSVLDSGT

-140 YFTSADRNNNYYYIN
+140 YFTSAGGNNYYYIN

-186 TPTGNR
+186 TPTGNS
-192 NAMWQLVTLD
+192 NAMWQLVTLE
-202 DIRDNFKSGVAN
+202 DIRDNFQNGVTN

-257 TTDYAGIDFETY
+257 TTNYAGISFGSY
-269 ENRMLAPT
+269 ENGMLAPT

-287 NGYAKND
+287 NGYDKND
-294 DSNNGYYDNSNESMK
+294 DTDNGYYDNSTERMK
-309 VGESHQKLYGNY
+309 EGESHQKLYGNY
-321 WTANIKGNGTIWQK
+321 WTANIKGNGAIWQK

-347 ISCDGLTTKTDG
+347 ISCDGLTTKKQG

-374 NPLNTRTSEFTTV
+374 NILNTRTSDFTTV
-387 TAAEDA
+387 TAADDA

-415 IYVDDSKPYLVLGV
+415 IYVDKSKPYLVLGV

-449 AGNSENEIVLDENQ
+449 AGNSEGEIVLDENQ

-475 NQSCILRLGRK
+475 TKSHILRLGRK

-533 SIDIK
+533 SIDIN
-538 GTPEETVVLKAGV
+538 GTPAETVVLKAGV
-551 PYIIKPANLNTTTPK
+551 PYIIKPASLNTTTPK

-595 NQVTLDTEVDD
+595 NQVTLDTKVDD
-606 ATVTGNGGNA
+606 ATVTGNEGNA

-621 AGDVYFKGTYTTQ
+621 AGNVYFKGTYTMQ
-634 ENKIPDGSYLLSG
+634 NNLIPAGSYLLSDG
-647 GQWYRM
+647 KWYHM
-653 TLNGG
+653 TVDV
-658 KVAKVQGFRTWLE
+658 KSVKGFRTWLE
-671 PVNGSSNVNVQFSI
+671 PENGLSNVNVQFSI

>member
-1 MKKFK
+1 MKKFR

-29 HTPGSLVGAEGQ
+29 HTPGSLVGEE
-41 DAEVYLWNVG
+41 DEKAEVYLWNVG
-51 TRQFLYVG
+51 TGQFLYVG

-76 ITNQGHGTWWGGTY
+76 ITNRGHWQWGTGVY

-95 QSHLTHGTQTSGY
+95 ESHLTHGTQTSGY

-113 GSGRTSVHDSGT
+113 ASNRTSVHDSGT

-140 YFTSADRNNNYYYIN
+140 YFTSAGGNNYYYIN
-155 VGIGR
+155 VGIGQ
-160 NGGVFNN
+160 NGGVFSN

-186 TPTGNR
+186 TPTNNP

-202 DIRDNFKSGVAN
+202 DIRANFNANVAN

-257 TTDYAGIDFETY
+257 TTDYADISFGSY
-269 ENRMLAPT
+269 ENGMLAPT
-277 STDVPKYYVG
+277 STDVPQYYVG

-294 DSNNGYYDNSNESMK
+294 DSDNGYYDNSTESMK
-309 VGESHQKLYGNY
+309 DGESHQKLYGNY
-321 WTANIKGNGTIWQK
+321 WTANIKGDGAIWQK

-347 ISCDGLTTKTDG
+347 ISCDGLTTKTEG
-359 KVELFASTYSDANMT
+359 KVELFASTYSDVNMT
-374 NPLNTRTSEFTTV
+374 KPLNTRTSEFTTV
-387 TAAEDA
+387 TAADGA

-415 IYVDDSKPYLVLGV
+415 IYVDGSKPYLVLGV

-449 AGNSENEIVLDENQ
+449 AGNSESEIVLDENQ
-463 IGIDYINAQVDK
+463 TGIGYINAQFDATK
-475 NQSCILRLGRK
+475 SYTLRLGRK
-486 LINNAWNSL
+486 LINNAWNS
-495 ILPVNLTKQQL
+495 IMLPVNLTRQQL

-511 TNVKLSEKNP
+511 NNVKLSEKNP
-521 EASEDPYIIEFT
+521 EASEDPYVIEFT
-533 SIDIK
+533 SIDIS

-551 PYIIKPANLNTTTPK
+551 PYIIKPSRLLTTTPN

-571 YEVINRAEN
+571 YEVRNRADN
-580 SLYGNI
+580 TVYTNI

-595 NQVTLDTEVDD
+595 NQVTLDTKVTD
-606 ATVTGNGGNA
+606 ATVTGNEGNA
-616 YDCGK
+616 YDCGN
-621 AGDVYFKGTYTTQ
+621 AGDVYFKGTYTKQ
-634 ENKIPDGSYLLSG
+634 NNLIPAGSYLLSN
-647 GQWYRM
+647 GQWNYM
-653 TLNGG
+653 
-658 KVAKVQGFRTWLE
+658 KVGVNSVKGFRTWLE
-671 PVNGSSNVNVQFSI
+671 SETGTNANVVFSV
-685 DGVIDGDTTNSIEGI
+685 DGVVDGGETNAIEGVVT
-700 ENDINSKA
+700 DSKA
-708 NNKVYNMN
+708 NADNKVYNMN
-716 GQLVRNGSTSL
+716 GQVVRNNSASL

>member
-1 MKKFK
+1 MKKFR

-140 YFTSADRNNNYYYIN
+140 YFTSAGGNNYYYIN

-186 TPTGNR
+186 TPTNNR

-202 DIRDNFKSGVAN
+202 DIRDNFKNGVAN

-235 NDDISHWH
+235 NGDISHWH

-257 TTDYAGIDFETY
+257 TTDYAGISFGSY
-269 ENRMLAPT
+269 ENGMLAPT

-294 DSNNGYYDNSNESMK
+294 DTDNGYYDNSTESMK
-309 VGESHQKLYGNY
+309 DGESHQKLYGNY
-321 WTANIKGNGTIWQK
+321 WTANIKGDGAIWQK

-347 ISCDGLTTKTDG
+347 ISCDGLTTKKEG
-359 KVELFASTYSDANMT
+359 KVELFASTYSDVNMT

-387 TAAEDA
+387 TAADGA

-449 AGNSENEIVLDENQ
+449 AGNSESEIVLDENQ
-463 IGIDYINAQVDK
+463 TRIDYINAQVDNTK
-475 NQSCILRLGRK
+475 SYTLRLGRK
-486 LINNAWNSL
+486 LINNAWNS
-495 ILPVNLTKQQL
+495 IMLPVNLTRQQL

-511 TNVKLSEKNP
+511 NNVKLSEKNP

-533 SIDIK
+533 SIDIS

-551 PYIIKPANLNTTTPK
+551 PYIIKPSRLLTTTPK

-571 YEVINRAEN
+571 YEVRNRADN
-580 SLYGNI
+580 TVYTNI
-586 TFTEPYYTI
+586 TLTEPYYTI
-595 NQVTLDTEVDD
+595 NQVTLDTKVD
-606 ATVTGNGGNA
+606 AETVTGNGGNA

-621 AGDVYFKGTYTTQ
+621 AGDLYFKGTYTMQ
-634 ENKIPDGSYLLSG
+634 NNLIPAGSYLLSDG
-647 GQWYRM
+647 KWYHM
-653 TLNGG
+653 TVDVNSV
-658 KVAKVQGFRTWLE
+658 KGFRTWLE
-671 PVNGSSNVNVQFSI
+671 PENGSSNVNVQFSI